1 MTLVRAPAAGR
12 VRLSL
17 FAALLLL
24 LAGTAVAATVAFA
37 IPTDYGPRSYVV
49 YVGSAAGFAPG
60 TIETFRGET
69 GLVYGIWSDGD
80 GTTVDEA
87 PFHLVRLLDGEFLA
101 LSAKDPRLGCTVVA
115 GSTGYVP
122 PRGIEG
128 ARFYNPCPGALY
140 DLAGRRLF
148 GPGPRDLDRYTVT
161 VMRDGRIRV
170 DLGAISRGAPRLYPF
185 ASTDPRSP

>member
-1 MTLVRAPAAGR
+1 MALVRAPAAGR

-37 IPTDYGPRSYVV
+37 IPTGYDARSYVV
-49 YVGSAAGFAPG
+49 YVGSVDDFAPG
-60 TIETFRGET
+60 TIRTITGET
-69 GLVYGIWSDGD
+69 GRVYGIWSDGD
-80 GTTVDEA
+80 ETMIDEA
-87 PFHLVRLLDGEFLA
+87 RFHLVRLPDGELLA

-115 GSTGYVP
+115 SSSGYLP

-128 ARFYNPCPGALY
+128 PQFFNPCSGAQY

-148 GPGPRDLDRYTVT
+148 GPGPRDLDRYAVT

-170 DLGAISRGAPRLYPF
+170 DLGAISRGEQQRYPF
-185 ASTDPRSP
+185 SSTAPPSP